1 MNYLFEL
8 GVFDDDDLVPTQIIA
23 LYTPPVNVT
32 PADIAA
38 LCQEMLQ
45 AAESTL
51 KRFRPTPPHA
61 QFWSCSPQPDNVEIK
76 ET

>member
-1 MNYLFEL
+1 MNYLIEL
-8 GVFDDDDLVPTQIIA
+8 GVFDDGDRAPTQIIA
-23 LYTPPVNVT
+23 LYTPPEDVV

-51 KRFRPTPPHA
+51 KRFRPIPPHA
-61 QFWSCSPQPDNVEIK
+61 QFWACSPQPDDIEIP
-76 ET
+76 